1 MKQPNCMDQ
10 SSVYQIRVAGRLSE
24 SWQDYFEEMEIA
36 YTTSDEGKEITIFTG
51 KLADQA
57 ALQGAIQKL
66 YALGLP
72 LVSVQKVND
81 ADKHSLNAEAK

>member
-1 MKQPNCMDQ
+1 MDQ
-10 SSVYQIRVAGRLSE
+10 TSVYQIRVAGRLSE
-24 SWQDYFEEMEIA
+24 SWQDYFDEMEIA

-57 ALQGAIQKL
+57 ALQGTIQKL

-72 LVSVQKVND
+72 LVSVQKMHDCTVNSSSD
-81 ADKHSLNAEAK
+81 DEGK